1 MAVEAAQTAEKE
13 RDEAVMRADKSTRS
27 REERLQQLEKH
38 ATMAEALKAKVSSH
52 VVLLPRVLRLFY
64 ISQT

>member
-38 ATMAEALKAKVSSH
+38 ATMAEALKAKVSACWFCIL
-52 VVLLPRVLRLFY
+52 VL
-64 ISQT
+64 